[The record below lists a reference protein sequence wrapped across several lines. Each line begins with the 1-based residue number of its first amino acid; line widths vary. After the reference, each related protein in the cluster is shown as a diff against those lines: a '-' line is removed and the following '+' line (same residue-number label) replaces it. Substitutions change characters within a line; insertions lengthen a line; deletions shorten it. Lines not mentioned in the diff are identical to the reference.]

1 MNDMVHDIDM
11 ILEEHKGKIT
21 RDVISANYCVITNES
36 YLGTMNHKS

>member
-21 RDVISANYCVITNES
+21 TGDVIGQLLCY
-36 YLGTMNHKS
+36 HK